1 MLELRKTISCTN
13 VKVVRLMGKNEIS
26 MRGMYLSR
34 CSWVVWYEFM
44 GRGVRV
50 RWSCGTSLWVVGY
63 EFMCR
68 VVRVYGSW
76 GTSSCVVLY
85 EFVWRVV
92 RVRGSC
98 GTSLWVVGYEFMCR
112 VIRVHVSCDTTSWD
126 VWYKIKL
133 VTRIYRVYFYAK
145 YCKLIEIRSC
155 FVLKF
160 SHTFNENDTCLR
172 KHAGKFLFIE
182 MSFKINCVF

>member
-26 MRGMYLSR
+26 MRGMYLSK
-34 CSWVVWYEFM
+34 CLLVVWYEFM
-44 GRGVRV
+44 GRG
-50 RWSCGTSLWVVGY
+50 
-63 EFMCR
+63 
-68 VVRVYGSW
+68 
-76 GTSSCVVLY
+76 
-85 EFVWRVV
+85 V

-172 KHAGKFLFIE
+172 KQAGKFLFIE